1 MVCFRKW
8 EGACAKKLLLERYS
22 YMHSEKSSLVLIVRC
37 HVIFSIYVPKW
48 LLKRVSL
55 GRSIEGCCA
64 SPFGK
69 VKRLYPYLQ
78 IQKLFVEST
87 DGCSRALT
95 LTNQIQ
101 AFYDSTL

>member
-1 MVCFRKW
+1 MD
-8 EGACAKKLLLERYS
+8 
-22 YMHSEKSSLVLIVRC
+22 
-37 HVIFSIYVPKW
+37 
-48 LLKRVSL
+48 LLKDAA
-55 GRSIEGCCA
+55 E

-69 VKRLYPYLQ
+69 AERLYLYLQ

-101 AFYDSTL
+101 AFYDSIL